1 MTAYRI
7 TNKAQSD
14 LISIGRFTVKEWGLA
29 QRNFYLKQLD
39 TYFSQIAENPKLGM
53 VCDFIVSG
61 YRRFPQGSH
70 VIFYKQ
76 SSEGVIEII
85 RVLHKSMDI
94 ESKF

>member
-1 MTAYRI
+1 MSAYRI

-14 LISIGRFTVKEWGLA
+14 LISIGRFTVNEWGLTK
-29 QRNFYLKQLD
+29 RDFYLKQLD
-39 TYFSQIAENPKLGM
+39 TCFSQIAENPSLGM
-53 VCDFIVSG
+53 ACDFIVSG
-61 YRRFPQGSH
+61 YRKCPQGSH
-70 VIFYKQ
+70 VIFYRQ

>member
-39 TYFSQIAENPKLGM
+39 NCFSQIAENPELGM
-53 VCDFIVSG
+53 ACDFIVSG